1 MGDIFI
7 NRKDG
12 KVKAKRKVRY
22 KPALLHENKK
32 CSSYSE
38 ELGYATQHLRSAAL
52 ISLSLIRCVLSV
64 CVSLCA
70 FIIIYKQ
77 APIIH

>member
-7 NRKDG
+7 NRKDE
-12 KVKAKRKVRY
+12 KVKAKKVRY

-38 ELGYATQHLRSAAL
+38 ELGYATRHLRSAAL
-52 ISLSLIRCVLSV
+52 ISLALIRCVLSV
-64 CVSLCA
+64 CVSPRA
-70 FIIIYKQ
+70 FIITYKQ
-77 APIIH
+77 APITH